1 MAGPTLDDIFYSEVD
16 TKVREEIKRRKSIYS
31 KGIQGSNSALAD
43 EEYRWLYRKTAYL
56 TLKRLTDAETTVI
69 YDINFGKP
77 RMDIIYNDVPVGSS
91 DTDTR
96 YRRESIKVGRDVTIT
111 SGSNTTVGYSTML
124 GPITAPLLDLYRTD
138 KGFIATTLVEASIDT
153 IGEGLAY
160 TTKFSVK
167 FIVHDRD
174 KVNFYLENLMRP
186 LTPIELGFGWSTEDN
201 DPNRGF
207 LRGTVTNFSFSANN
221 DGSWNCMIE
230 GYSNPALT
238 NGVPLT
244 SVCSTQ
250 FLTTVGGRRNDFFP
264 IYRDNTN
271 VAMAP
276 KSEIDFK
283 LRLANLININ
293 GGLGTVLSNLI
304 DNASLIFDSDTN
316 KININTVRY
325 DFDPTNVQT
334 VSGFCVINM
343 PVGQFL
349 YPFGIVELGV
359 VYTEKA
365 VVPRSYIRLD
375 SLIHIINCILS
386 YNLRLQ
392 KDTPIRVVIDP
403 DISNFPACAT
413 EIMKTGPA
421 DFFKFAFPESSI
433 GVDGGVSFP
442 PFDDWIAGRYPDTL
456 YYLGAIL
463 LNVEYVMSEFIAAV
477 TNIKSVDSKTDPN
490 LNTGT
495 FIIFLNN
502 LFKQLDV
509 ETGGMIQAACF
520 TTETEIIIKNIN
532 SIKVPPI
539 IKKDI
544 LELTAFTTNSICRE
558 ISVESEVSSEILA
571 VAAVA
576 SNTETSIGNSVSNKT
591 VITEN
596 GKTITLEKWKSYSES
611 ERAVL
616 TEKYPGANL
625 ESVLKSRYLDEPTNI
640 LKLINLYNLSYN
652 GIAGDPRST
661 NKTNQVKNQDGEYI
675 DDLLQEPYPTS
686 HSGYVMRIQ
695 GLYKLIF
702 QGARQAVL
710 EGNNTMWNSI
720 FNLRTATFPIKLKI
734 KLDGIHGFKQGNS
747 ITTNWLPTG
756 YNSKNCYFTILRIS
770 HTISNNDWYTELEA
784 MYRII
789 LP

>member
-16 TKVREEIKRRKSIYS
+16 KKVKDEINRRKGIYS
-31 KGIQGSNSALAD
+31 KGIQGSTSALAD

-56 TLKRLTDAETTVI
+56 TLRRLNDSETTVI

-77 RMDIIYNDVPVGSS
+77 KMDIVYNDTPVGSS

-96 YRRESIKVGRDVTIT
+96 FRKENAIIGRDVTVT
-111 SGSNTTVGYSTML
+111 SGSNTTTTGYSTML
-124 GPITAPLLDLYRTD
+124 GPTTAPLLDLYTTD
-138 KGFIATTLVEASIDT
+138 KGFIATTLVDATIET

-167 FIVHDRD
+167 FTIHDRD
-174 KVNFYLENLMRP
+174 KVSYYLERIMRP

-238 NGVPLT
+238 NGIPLT
-244 SVCSTQ
+244 SVCSTE
-250 FLTTVGGRRNDFFP
+250 FLTSVSGSRNDFIP
-264 IYRDNTN
+264 MYADNTY
-271 VAMAP
+271 VAVAP

-283 LRLANLININ
+283 VRSANLININ
-293 GGLGTVLSNLI
+293 GGLGIVLSNLI
-304 DNASLIFDSDTN
+304 DNTTLIFDSETN
-316 KININTVRY
+316 KQSLNTVVY
-325 DFDPTNVQT
+325 DFDSTNVQT
-334 VSGFCVINM
+334 VTGFCIINM
-343 PVGQFL
+343 PTGTFL
-349 YPFGIVELGV
+349 TPFGIYSLGAI
-359 VYTEKA
+359 YAEA
-365 VVPRSYIRLD
+365 ILVPKSYIRLD
-375 SLIHIINCILS
+375 SLIHIINCILA
-386 YNLRLQ
+386 YNLKVQ

-403 DISNFPACAT
+403 NISHFPECAP
-413 EIMKTGPA
+413 EIMLTGPA
-421 DFFKFAFPESSI
+421 DFYKFAFPESSI
-433 GVDGGVSFP
+433 GVSAGLSFP
-442 PFDDWIAGRYPDTL
+442 YYDDWIADRYPTTL

-463 LNVEYVMSEFIAAV
+463 LNVEYVMSEFVAAV
-477 TNIKSVDSKTDPN
+477 TNIKSIDSKTDPN
-490 LNTGT
+490 FNTAT
-495 FIIFLNN
+495 FITFLNN

-509 ETGGMIQAACF
+509 ETGGMIQAACV
-520 TTETEIIIKNIN
+520 TTDTEIIIKNIN

-539 IKKDI
+539 NKNSIPT
-544 LELTAFTTNSICRE
+544 LTAFTTNSICRE
-558 ISVESEVSSEILA
+558 ISVESEVSSEILT

-576 SNTETSIGNSVSNKT
+576 SNSETSIGNIISNK
-591 VITEN
+591 VSVTEK
-596 GKTITLEKWKSYSES
+596 GEIITLENWKTYSE
-611 ERAVL
+611 A
-616 TEKYPGANL
+616 EKALLINKVPNI
-625 ESVLKSRYLDEPTNI
+625 ESVLKSQYLDNPQNI
-640 LKLINLYNLSYN
+640 LNLIKLYNLSYN
-652 GIAGDPRST
+652 GIAGDPRSE
-661 NKTNQVKNQDGEYI
+661 NKINQKKNQDGQYL
-675 DDLLQEPYPTS
+675 DDILKEPYPTS

-702 QGARQAVL
+702 QGARQAVF